1 MLERL
6 LPKEI
11 SFFTFFE
18 AHALLG
24 IEACKELDALASNP
38 SELVRRASRIKEI
51 EHQAD
56 DITHKCI
63 DALHA
68 TFITP
73 IDRADIHRLMRRL
86 DDIIDSVDS
95 TASRMMLYEMTNY
108 RSELKKLTE
117 LLLIATRHIDTAI
130 RNLPHLSKKSADIQT
145 SCIAVYQ
152 AETDADDILRQSLV
166 RLFKEEKD
174 AILVMKW
181 KEIFERLERATDRC
195 QEVANIVQ
203 GIVIEAS

>member
-6 LPKEI
+6 LPKET
-11 SFFTFFE
+11 SFFHFFE
-18 AHALLG
+18 QHALLG
-24 IEACKELDALASNP
+24 IEACTELDALASNP
-38 SELVRRASRIKEI
+38 SELVSRASRIKDI
-51 EHQAD
+51 EHLAD
-56 DITHKCI
+56 DVTHRCI
-63 DALHA
+63 DAIHS

-95 TASRMMLYEMTNY
+95 AASRMMLYEMTNY

-117 LLLIATRHIDTAI
+117 LLLTATRQIDGAI
-130 RNLPHLSKKSADIQT
+130 RKLPHLAKKSEEIQT
-145 SCIAVYQ
+145 CCIAVYQ
-152 AETDADDILRQSLV
+152 AESEADEILRQSLV

-174 AILVMKW
+174 PILVMKW

>member
-1 MLERL
+1 MLKRL
-6 LPKEI
+6 LPKET
-11 SFFTFFE
+11 SFFDFFE
-18 AHALLG
+18 KHAVLS
-24 IEACKELDALASNP
+24 IEACKELDELASQP
-38 SELVRRASRIKEI
+38 SELIRRAARIKEI

-56 DITHKCI
+56 DVTHKCI

-86 DDIIDSVDS
+86 DDVIDSVDS
-95 TASRMMLYEMTNY
+95 AASRMMLYEMTNY
-108 RSELKKLTE
+108 RPELKKLTE
-117 LLLIATRHIDTAI
+117 LLVVAATQIDGAI
-130 RNLPHLSKKSADIQT
+130 RSLPRLAKESDKIQT
-145 SCIAVYQ
+145 CCIAVYQ
-152 AETDADDILRQSLV
+152 AETEADEILRQSLM
-166 RLFKEEKD
+166 RLFRDEKD

>member
-1 MLERL
+1 MLKYF
-6 LPKEI
+6 LPKET
-11 SFFTFFE
+11 SFFHFFE
-18 AHALLG
+18 QHASLG

-38 SELVRRASRIKEI
+38 SELAARANRIKEI

-56 DITHKCI
+56 DVTHKCI
-63 DALHA
+63 DALHS

-86 DDIIDSVDS
+86 DDIVDSVDA
-95 TASRMMLYEMTNY
+95 TASRMMLYEMTDY

-117 LLLIATRHIDTAI
+117 LLLTATRQIDITI
-130 RNLPHLSKKSADIQT
+130 QYLPILNKKSAEIQKCC
-145 SCIAVYQ
+145 SAVYQ
-152 AETDADDILRQSLV
+152 AETDADEILRQALV
-166 RLFKEEKD
+166 RLFKQEKD

-181 KEIFERLERATDRC
+181 KEIFERLERTTDRC
-195 QEVANIVQ
+195 QEVANIIQ